1 MAKRT
6 VMLWLG
12 LVWLAGAAPA
22 QPTPQRYH
30 SGAVVPAAASGDVGQ
45 KSASGVYAGA
55 QLEYQVYALRHKP
68 AATVERI
75 LKDMLDGYGEAVHM
89 VSDSR
94 TNRLL
99 LRGPAEAQR
108 IAAEVIAAVDQPAR
122 LPGPET
128 PQQTIQLT
136 LIRAEQLDPWLR
148 ELLGNR
154 LRSVEATDPQR
165 SEYQLTDAA
174 GRTARIS
181 IDWQRQRVQISAA
194 APLLS
199 QIVRLVQALDSPPP
213 APGDSVRIVPLR
225 RADLRQVREAIEA
238 YRSGARP
245 AARPVDTEHDNKR
258 RSAPGN
264 SSAPGNNSGHVV
276 PGANGGQSF
285 HGAYWV
291 EEPVAAGRGANGVV
305 GRRGHIVTCLFQ
317 PVQPQPP
324 GAEQSPEKQTDA
336 QTDQQPLRRPSV
348 RQMDA
353 DVEVETLPDL
363 DAIILRGRQRD
374 VEQLRRIIEQIERLS
389 AETQPVV
396 DIYLLRHVNCEALA
410 DLVAQ
415 VSPDL
420 VGGQQ
425 GRVMLVPLVKPNALL
440 LIGWGQAVL
449 TIKDLIAKLD
459 QPISPHTQF
468 RVYRL
473 RYAPAAAVM
482 NTVQNLFAN
491 RGGLAPQVRVVSDNR
506 TNSLVVQAAPRD
518 LAEVELLIER
528 LDQPTGE
535 AVRQARVFRLANSL
549 AADVA
554 SVLQAAISGARPGAP
569 GAAAAPGQKSSALEL
584 LSVDGVARRMVRAGL
599 LDDVQITPDPRTNTL
614 IVAAP
619 AECMDLLAELIRQLD
634 SPTAVAQIKV
644 FRITNGDATALANTL
659 RGLLPSAAA
668 PAAALPGAEGETSLV
683 PVRLSVDVRT
693 NSIIA
698 VGSQG
703 DLAIIEALLIR
714 LDQEPGLERKN
725 AVYRLKNAPAA
736 DVSRTINEF
745 LRTERQLQQFAPG
758 AVSPFQQI
766 ESEVVVVPEVVSNAL
781 IISATPRYFD
791 EIKQLVEKLDAEPPQ
806 VLIQVLIAEVA
817 LGDLDEF
824 GVELGLQDAI
834 LFDRSLLGNLITTT
848 TTTQR
853 STAEGIITTTQQNVV
868 AATNEPGFAF
878 NNKPLGNSGSTAA
891 LRNKDLIGS
900 QGLSHFNVGRVNN
913 ELGFGGLVLSAS
925 SESVSVLIRALQ
937 ESRRLEVLSRPQV
950 MTLDNQPAFVQVGK
964 RVPRIIG
971 SAVTQYGQQNAI
983 VLENVGLI
991 LGVTPRISPDG
1002 RVVMEVDAEKSE
1014 VGPVDEGIPVTT
1026 TGTTVIKSPNIL
1038 LTTAQTTVSAMDGE
1052 TIIIGGL
1059 ITKSTQQT
1067 ERKVPLLGDIPLVGA
1082 LFRYNYNA
1090 SRRTE
1095 MLIILT
1101 PHIVRSP
1108 EEAERVRRAEEAR
1121 MHWCLGDVSEIHG
1134 TANLAARLDEHQVP
1148 VIYPDANPRG
1158 VIPKPN
1164 EQPEAPRPESIPPGP
1179 QMPLEP
1185 APLPNGTSS
1194 AAPAVGDALPP
1205 EVSSSSGSPH
1215 TAGGSGQPLS
1225 TAPGGTTQPLL
1236 RMPVAPQQ
1244 IERSP
1249 PVRSMVG
1256 PANSPPQNSLYRAE
1270 SANGYWLPE
1279 PATAGVPAAES
1290 VQLPIGSPTIAPAQ
1304 HLHHRGETRPVAQH
1318 DENYSSQPGMGRLHG
1333 TVEPGKKMSPNQ
1345 HWGAAAP
1352 PPPQGLPRAEQA
1364 GPATRYGYSANP
1376 IPTDVF
1382 GDPSRVE
1389 PLQYHQQ
1396 QPRP

>member
-1 MAKRT
+1 MA
-6 VMLWLG
+6 LG
-12 LVWLAGAAPA
+12 
-22 QPTPQRYH
+22 
-30 SGAVVPAAASGDVGQ
+30 ASG
-45 KSASGVYAGA
+45 GA
-55 QLEYQVYALRHKP
+55 QVEYQVYVLRHKP

-75 LKDMLDGYGEAVHM
+75 LKEMLDGYGDAVHL
-89 VSDSR
+89 VADSR

-108 IAAEVIAAVDQPAR
+108 IAAEVIAAVDRPSR
-122 LPGPET
+122 GPEAET
-128 PQQTIQLT
+128 PQQTLQLSF
-136 LIRAEQLDPWLR
+136 IRAEQLDPLLR
-148 ELLGNR
+148 DLLGGR
-154 LRSVEATDPQR
+154 LRSMAGADPQR
-165 SEYQLTDAA
+165 SEYQLTDTA
-174 GRTARIS
+174 GREARIS
-181 IDWQRQRVQISAA
+181 IDWQRHRVQVTAP

-199 QIVRLVQALDSPPP
+199 QVVRLVQALDSPPLP
-213 APGDSVRIVPLR
+213 PGDSVRIVPLR

-238 YRSGARP
+238 YRSGM
-245 AARPVDTEHDNKR
+245 RPVAKPVGTDHKDSRHNVPPNQGGQVT
-258 RSAPGN
+258 APGN
-264 SSAPGNNSGHVV
+264 HT
-276 PGANGGQSF
+276 GQVFS
-285 HGAYWV
+285 GAYWTD
-291 EEPVAAGRGANGVV
+291 EPGAATGRVRNGSS
-305 GRRGHIVTCLFQ
+305 RRGHIVACLFQ
-317 PVQPQPP
+317 PAQPQPQSQPVGEQPPERQP
-324 GAEQSPEKQTDA
+324 GAQAE
-336 QTDQQPLRRPSV
+336 QQPPRRPSV
-348 RQMDA
+348 RQLDA

-374 VEQLRRIIEQIERLS
+374 VEQLRRIIEEIERLS

-396 DIYLLRHVNCEALA
+396 DIYLLRHVNCESLA

-459 QPISPHTQF
+459 QPVSPQTQF

-473 RYAPAAAVM
+473 RYAPVGAVM
-482 NTVQNLFAN
+482 STVQNFFAG
-491 RGGLAPQVRVVSDNR
+491 RSGLAPQVRVVADNR

-528 LDQPTGE
+528 LDQPQGE

-554 SVLQAAISGARPGAP
+554 GVIQAAISGARPGAAP
-569 GAAAAPGQKSSALEL
+569 GAAAAGQKSAALEL
-584 LSVDGVARRMVRAGL
+584 LSVDGAAQRMVRAGL
-599 LDDVQITPDPRTNTL
+599 LDDVHITPDPRTNTL

-619 AECMDLLAELIRQLD
+619 ADCMELLAELIRQLD

-644 FRITNGDATALANTL
+644 FRITNGDATSLANTL

-668 PAAALPGAEGETSLV
+668 APATALPGAEGETSLV

-714 LDQEPGLERKN
+714 LDQDPGLERKN

-791 EIKQLVEKLDAEPPQ
+791 EIRQLVEKLDAEPPQ
-806 VLIQVLIAEVA
+806 VLIQVLIAEVS

-868 AATNEPGFAF
+868 AATNDPGFNF

-891 LRNKDLIGS
+891 LQNKNLIGS

-1014 VGPVDEGIPVTT
+1014 VGPVDEGIPVST

-1038 LTTAQTTVSAMDGE
+1038 LTTAQTTVSALDGE

-1059 ITKSTQQT
+1059 ITKSTTQS
-1067 ERKVPLLGDIPLVGA
+1067 ERKVPLLADIPLLGA
-1082 LFRYNYNA
+1082 LFRYNYHA
-1090 SRRTE
+1090 RRRTE

-1108 EEAERVRRAEEAR
+1108 EDAERVRRAEEAR

-1134 TANLAARLDEHQVP
+1134 TADLPARLDEHQVP

-1158 VIPKPN
+1158 VIPKPA
-1164 EQPEAPRPESIPPGP
+1164 QQPQAAPPEAIPPGP
-1179 QMPLEP
+1179 QVPLEPAPLQPAPVQP
-1185 APLPNGTSS
+1185 APLPNGTGNAT
-1194 AAPAVGDALPP
+1194 AAPR
-1205 EVSSSSGSPH
+1205 GSPQPAEARGAEGLP
-1215 TAGGSGQPLS
+1215 AGRNAGRPWSGVPGDSAQPSLHMS
-1225 TAPGGTTQPLL
+1225 APP
-1236 RMPVAPQQ
+1236 PQ

-1256 PANSPPQNSLYRAE
+1256 PADSAPRDFPQHVQAPANGLPPAAPPAGAPVAVVHGPAVNRAE
-1270 SANGYWLPE
+1270 
-1279 PATAGVPAAES
+1279 
-1290 VQLPIGSPTIAPAQ
+1290 IAPAQ
-1304 HLHHRGETRPVAQH
+1304 HLQHREAVFPGAQH
-1318 DENYSSQPGMGRLHG
+1318 PGVYGAQPTPGHFDNQSDMRPGAVSDHQQGGSVVPVQRLP
-1333 TVEPGKKMSPNQ
+1333 TTEPT
-1345 HWGAAAP
+1345 
-1352 PPPQGLPRAEQA
+1352 R
-1364 GPATRYGYSANP
+1364 PATRYSALP
-1376 IPTDVF
+1376 IPTDVP
-1382 GDPSRVE
+1382 GEPSHAQ
-1389 PLQYHQQ
+1389 PLQYYEQ
-1396 QPRP
+1396 RLWR

>member
-1 MAKRT
+1 MAI
-6 VMLWLG
+6 G
-12 LVWLAGAAPA
+12 
-22 QPTPQRYH
+22 
-30 SGAVVPAAASGDVGQ
+30 ASG
-45 KSASGVYAGA
+45 GA
-55 QLEYQVYALRHKP
+55 QVEYQVYVLRHKP
-68 AATVERI
+68 ATTAERI
-75 LKDMLDGYGEAVHM
+75 LKDMLDGYGDTVHL
-89 VSDSR
+89 VADAR

-99 LRGPAEAQR
+99 LRGPPEAQR
-108 IAAEVIAAVDQPAR
+108 IAAEVIAAIDQPSR
-122 LPGPET
+122 GPAAET
-128 PQQTIQLT
+128 PQQTLQLSF
-136 LIRAEQLDPWLR
+136 IRAEQLDPLLR
-148 ELLGNR
+148 DLLGGR
-154 LRSVEATDPQR
+154 LRSVVGADPQR
-165 SEYQLTDAA
+165 SEYQLTDTA
-174 GRTARIS
+174 GREARIS
-181 IDWQRQRVQISAA
+181 IDWQRHRVQVTAP

-199 QIVRLVQALDSPPP
+199 QVVRLVQALDSPPLP
-213 APGDSVRIVPLR
+213 PGDSIRVVPLR

-238 YRSGARP
+238 YRSSMPP
-245 AARPVDTEHDNKR
+245 AARPAGADHNDSRHNLPPNQTGQLT
-258 RSAPGN
+258 APGN
-264 SSAPGNNSGHVV
+264 HT
-276 PGANGGQSF
+276 GQAFS
-285 HGAYWV
+285 GAYWA
-291 EEPVAAGRGANGVV
+291 EEPVGATGRGRNGS
-305 GRRGHIVTCLFQ
+305 GRRGHIVACLFQ
-317 PVQPQPP
+317 PAQPQPQAQPAGDQPPESQP
-324 GAEQSPEKQTDA
+324 GAQAE
-336 QTDQQPLRRPSV
+336 QQPPRRPSV
-348 RQMDA
+348 RQLDA

-374 VEQLRRIIEQIERLS
+374 VEQLRRIIEEIERLS

-396 DIYLLRHVNCEALA
+396 DIYLLRHVNCESLA

-449 TIKDLIAKLD
+449 TIKELIAKLD
-459 QPISPHTQF
+459 QPVSPQTQF

-473 RYAPAAAVM
+473 RYAPVGTVM
-482 NTVQNLFAN
+482 STVQNLFAG
-491 RGGLAPQVRVVSDNR
+491 RSGLAPQVRVVADNR

-528 LDQPTGE
+528 LDQPQGE

-554 SVLQAAISGARPGAP
+554 GVLQAAISGARPGAAP
-569 GAAAAPGQKSSALEL
+569 GAAAAGQKSAALEL
-584 LSVDGVARRMVRAGL
+584 LSVDGAAQRMVRAGL

-619 AECMDLLAELIRQLD
+619 AECMELLAELIRQLD

-644 FRITNGDATALANTL
+644 FRITNGDATSLANTL
-659 RGLLPSAAA
+659 RGLLPSAAAA

-714 LDQEPGLERKN
+714 LDQDPGLERKN

-806 VLIQVLIAEVA
+806 VLIQVLIAEVS

-868 AATNEPGFAF
+868 AATNEPGFNF

-891 LRNKDLIGS
+891 LQNKNLIGS
-900 QGLSHFNVGRVNN
+900 QGLSHFNVGRVNS

-1014 VGPVDEGIPVTT
+1014 VGPVDEGIPVST

-1038 LTTAQTTVSAMDGE
+1038 LTTAQTTVSALDGE

-1059 ITKSTQQT
+1059 ITKSTTQS

-1090 SRRTE
+1090 RRRTE

-1134 TANLAARLDEHQVP
+1134 TPDLPARLDQHQVP

-1158 VIPKPN
+1158 VIPKPA
-1164 EQPEAPRPESIPPGP
+1164 QHPQATPPEAIPPGP
-1179 QMPLEP
+1179 QVPLEPAPLQPAPTQTAPTQPAPLEP
-1185 APLPNGTSS
+1185 APLPNGTGNTTPAPRGTPQTAEARGADAPPAGRNAGRPWSGVPGDS
-1194 AAPAVGDALPP
+1194 AQPPLHMPAPAPP
-1205 EVSSSSGSPH
+1205 
-1215 TAGGSGQPLS
+1215 
-1225 TAPGGTTQPLL
+1225 
-1236 RMPVAPQQ
+1236 

-1256 PANSPPQNSLYRAE
+1256 PVNSAPLDFPQNVQTPTNGL
-1270 SANGYWLPE
+1270 SAAAPPGG
-1279 PATAGVPAAES
+1279 APAAE
-1290 VQLPIGSPTIAPAQ
+1290 VHGQAVNHAAIAPAQ
-1304 HLHHRGETRPVAQH
+1304 HLQRGPARQNLGPNAAYHAQPTTGPWEHRADLRHNSV
-1318 DENYSSQPGMGRLHG
+1318 PGQQYH
-1333 TVEPGKKMSPNQ
+1333 VEPPVYRL
-1345 HWGAAAP
+1345 
-1352 PPPQGLPRAEQA
+1352 PPPQPASLVPRYWAH
-1364 GPATRYGYSANP
+1364 P
-1376 IPTDVF
+1376 IPAEVP
-1382 GDPSRVE
+1382 GE
-1389 PLQYHQQ
+1389 PGGVQRLEYDQQ
-1396 QPRP
+1396 QMWR